1 MGQRPRRARAEERPA
16 SPAAVVT
23 RPLLAPLV
31 IVGVLLAILVDD
43 RHAGQVADGR
53 QMIRTAVAMVEA
65 GTIGQARG
73 TDFTLPRPGGD
84 AVSRFGMGVSLLQVP
99 AAWLAPRIEAWRG
112 PSSSQFVFLLL
123 PFAAV
128 LLAAW
133 AAGRTVVVLG
143 GTQRAA
149 AWAAV
154 LASLGSPLA
163 SYAAMEFSEP
173 VQAASLAVALLLA
186 LAAARAAGWREQ
198 RRLCLGA
205 GAAAGFAVLVKSSLL
220 VVAPFALLPLLAVAA
235 GTPRR
240 RAVGAAAV
248 GAVPLLALWA
258 AFEFVRFGRL
268 FGGYPDDRFTHA
280 LVDGAWRLLVG
291 PNRGL
296 VVFFPAAVLAV
307 AWAVA
312 ARRRQPVEALAGA
325 AALGTTAVLVAVA
338 AGYWGWHGMEG
349 WGPRLLLPAVPA
361 LAALAALWLERWRH
375 AAAGIAVVAV
385 SCLVNLPPLLQ
396 HPTPLATY
404 VMNCRWPE
412 VPAERAADLPF
423 YARGETASGRPT
435 VVPFAVLETA
445 PSASWLAVAP
455 WFMAANWSGEE
466 VLGRRLAAP
475 PWRHAYP
482 EIVPPPPLLAAGAV
496 RALVAPPRVGF
507 LGRSLLGGRQAA
519 GYASVY
525 ADALRDQVVRAQQL
539 GSRTAALALARKAV
553 RLAPG
558 AESDVLMLESFRV
571 AGLRDDAGTY
581 LRAMPMAS
589 RRDPRVN
596 VVLALF
602 ERDAGDDGAARRILA
617 SVAGAFAGLPAE
629 HALSLPPAQW
639 PRDLHAMTTAPRR
652 DAQVAAPA
660 RQGP

>member
-1 MGQRPRRARAEERPA
+1 L
-16 SPAAVVT
+16 PAAAAA

-31 IVGVLLAILVDD
+31 IVGLLLAALVDD
-43 RHAGQVADGR
+43 RHVGLVADGR
-53 QMIRTAVAMVEA
+53 QMIRTAVALVEA
-65 GTIGQARG
+65 GTIGQARDA
-73 TDFTLPRPGGD
+73 DFTVPRSGGD
-84 AVSRFGMGVSLLQVP
+84 AVSRFGMGTSLLQVP

-123 PFAAV
+123 PFTAV
-128 LLAAW
+128 LLGAW
-133 AAGRTVVVLG
+133 AAGRIVLELG
-143 GTQRAA
+143 GTVRAA
-149 AWAAV
+149 AWAVV

-173 VQAASLAVALLLA
+173 VQAASLTVALLLA
-186 LAAARAAGWREQ
+186 LSGARAAGLREQ
-198 RRLCLGA
+198 RRLSLGA

-220 VVAPFALLPLLAVAA
+220 VVAPFALLPLLALAA
-235 GTPRR
+235 GAPRR
-240 RAVGAAAV
+240 RAIGATALGAA
-248 GAVPLLALWA
+248 PLLALWA
-258 AFEFVRFGRL
+258 AFEWIRFGRL
-268 FGGYPDDRFTHA
+268 FGGYPDDRFTHN

-296 VVFFPAAVLAV
+296 VAFFPVAMLALAWVAAAV
-307 AWAVA
+307 
-312 ARRRQPVEALAGA
+312 RRQPREALAGA
-325 AALGTTAVLVAVA
+325 AALGTTATLVVIA

-349 WGPRLLLPAVPA
+349 WGPRLLLPGVPA
-361 LAALAALWLERWRH
+361 LAALAGLWLGGRPRKAVAW
-375 AAAGIAVVAV
+375 AAVAL
-385 SCLVNLPPLLQ
+385 SCLLNLPPLLQ

-404 VMNCRWPE
+404 VMNCKWPE
-412 VPAERAADLPF
+412 VAALRAADYPY
-423 YARGETASGRPT
+423 YARGESSSGRPT

-445 PSASWLAVAP
+445 PSASWLVVTP

-475 PWRHAYP
+475 PWRYSYP
-482 EIVPPPPLLAAGAV
+482 EVVPPPPLLAAGAV
-496 RALVAPPRVGF
+496 RAMVAPPRIGF
-507 LGRSLLGGRQAA
+507 LGRSVLGGRETA

-539 GSRTAALALARKAV
+539 GNRAATLALARRAV

-581 LRAMPMAS
+581 LRSMPMAS

-617 SVAGAFAGLPAE
+617 SVADAFAGLPAAR
-629 HALSLPPAQW
+629 ALSLPLAQW
-639 PRDLHAMTTAPRR
+639 PRDLHGMTTAPRR

-660 RQGP
+660 GQAP